1 MSSDNGTRPSIP
13 HQPAPTDA
21 LRRTSS
27 GDGWM
32 LVDGLQDAYPG
43 TVPLAGDAPHHR
55 TERAIPSAKRLARL
69 DGATVVRLSFRA
81 GDVMADHSA
90 AAPILIMGQV
100 GEVEVTVAD
109 GGNTASDGDSATTV
123 RLSPGQ
129 ALSIAADRVHS
140 LSASGPAT
148 VTLLVLNGKD

>member
-1 MSSDNGTRPSIP
+1 MTTDNSNRLSS
-13 HQPAPTDA
+13 
-21 LRRTSS
+21 LRSSHS
-27 GDGWM
+27 GDGWT

-55 TERAIPSAKRLARL
+55 TERAIPSVKRLARL

-100 GEVEVTVAD
+100 GEVEVTVSDA
-109 GGNTASDGDSATTV
+109 GGGTSDEDSATTV
-123 RLSPGQ
+123 ILAPGQ
-129 ALSIAADRVHS
+129 ALSIAANRTHS
-140 LSASGPAT
+140 LTASGPAT
-148 VTLLVLNGKD
+148 ATLLVLTGSD